1 MQVVCFRYC
10 GKYGHFLRAEANA
23 NGITYPYPPRT
34 VLLGLVGAI
43 LGLKKDEPQV
53 RLAEAKMAVGGM
65 PPQRFWHKTNVR
77 KDPPAPL
84 PYTVKARDKGT
95 SSEQRNFRFPQE
107 WLWRPDYHVWAA
119 LPGDDHAEFVARLR
133 ERRWH
138 YTPSLGLAFLFADLE
153 LMYEVDAEP
162 MPDEVHAVSTLT
174 PQMGSE
180 LDTAAA
186 AAANLGLVALRMP
199 ATATADRVFT
209 HKAYWFEYQGR
220 PFPVRTRDAWLCGTD
235 RVVFL

>member
-1 MQVVCFRYC
+1 MRVVCFRYC

-34 VLLGLVGAI
+34 ALLGLAGAI
-43 LGLKKDEPQV
+43 LGMKKDEPQV
-53 RLAEAKMAVGGM
+53 RLAEAKIAVAGV

-77 KDPPAPL
+77 KDPPSAL
-84 PYTVKARDKGT
+84 PYAIKSRDKGR

-107 WLWRPDYHVWAA
+107 WLWKPDYRVWAA
-119 LPGDDHAEFVARLR
+119 LPGEDHDEFVARLR

-138 YTPSLGLAFLFADLE
+138 FTPSLGLAFLFADLQFIHE
-153 LMYEVDAEP
+153 MEAEP
-162 MPDEVHAVSTLT
+162 LPEGVHLVSTLT
-174 PQMGSE
+174 PQPGNDWGKE
-180 LDTAAA
+180 AAPTD
-186 AAANLGLVALRMP
+186 LGLVSLRMP
-199 ATATADRVFT
+199 ATATTDRIFT
-209 HKAYWFEYQGR
+209 HKAYWFEHSGR